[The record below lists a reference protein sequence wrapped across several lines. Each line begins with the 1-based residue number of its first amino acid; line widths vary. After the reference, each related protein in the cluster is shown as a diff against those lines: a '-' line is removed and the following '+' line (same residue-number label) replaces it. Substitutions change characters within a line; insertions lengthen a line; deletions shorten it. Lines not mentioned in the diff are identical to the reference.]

1 MLGVPVVGPEDDFF
15 GLGGHSLL
23 ATRLVSRV
31 RGVFGVEVPVRAV
44 FEAPSVAG
52 LVRWV
57 ESGAVSG
64 RAGLAVRERPGT
76 IPLSYAQRR
85 LWALGKLADTG
96 ALYHICLAARLH
108 GALDR
113 DALEAAL
120 ADVVARHES
129 LRTLYPEVDGVP
141 HQVILD
147 PDAARPRLGV
157 LEVRP
162 EDADRAVDAVRAEPF
177 ALAAEP
183 PLRARLL
190 VLGPE
195 SHLLVLVLHHIAGDA
210 GSVRPLVRDL
220 SAAYAA
226 RRTGEAPRW
235 QPLPVQYADYTLWQR
250 ETLGDDSD
258 PDSEL
263 CRQLAYWRQKLTGL
277 PEELALPADRPRPA
291 EARHEGGV
299 VPFEVDPELHQ
310 KLLDLARAHGA
321 TPFMVLHAALGA
333 LLTRLGAGTDLPI
346 GAAVS
351 GRGDESLDDL
361 VGFFVNTLVL
371 RTDTSGDPAFR
382 ELLARVRESDLAAYA
397 HQDVPFDRLVEEL
410 NPARSLARH
419 PLFQVMLVL
428 DNFTRPETGLDGLRG
443 TDPADDT
450 GGDAAVAVEPPPEAP
465 GRAKFDLSVRL
476 VEQTGD
482 GEAAGL
488 AGSVAYARDLFDR
501 STVAAI
507 TERFVRLLRAVV
519 TDPGRPIGEA
529 DILDEA
535 ERDRLLHGW
544 NATERPLPAL
554 LLPQLFEEQAARTPD
569 APAVIRGA
577 DTVSYAELDARAN
590 RVARLLVERG
600 AGPESV
606 VALMV
611 PRSVEMIVAVLAAL
625 KSGAAYLPVDS
636 EYPADRIAY
645 MLDDARPVL
654 AVTTAAAADRLPSAV
669 DRIVLDDP
677 ATVDEL
683 SRRSAADL
691 TDADRR
697 APLTPRTPA
706 YVIYTSGSTGRPKGV
721 VVEHRSVPNIVLARI
736 GAYGMGPGSR
746 ALQFASLS
754 FDAAVSE
761 ICTPLCAGAC
771 LVLGPA
777 DMLAQADQ
785 LPTLIRRHGVT
796 HATLPPA
803 ILAQLPADSLPSVV
817 NLVIAGEAAQASL
830 VPKWA
835 AGRRMFNAYGPTETT
850 VSCTMAGPLPAV
862 PGVPPIGG
870 PLPNARVYVL
880 DDALRPVPV
889 GVPGELYVSGLG
901 VARGYLGR
909 AALTAERFVADPY
922 GPAGSRMYRTGDLAR
937 RRADGQLEF
946 AGRADDQVKIRG
958 FRIELG
964 EVQSALTSCPGVGRA
979 VAVVREGRPGRRR
992 LVGYVTPVPGAHT
1005 DTVTDV
1011 DPELIR
1017 AHLAGLLPEH
1027 MVPTAVMVLDRIPL
1041 TVNGKVD
1048 HAALPAPLPPP
1059 RPATAD
1065 TARRPAD
1072 SREELLCQV
1081 VADVLAVPRI
1091 GVDENFFALG
1101 GDSITALQVASRA
1114 RAAGLVVT
1122 PRDLFRHQTVAELA
1136 AAVRES
1142 APQDDRRRDD
1152 GIGAVPATPV
1162 MRWLAQRR
1170 GPVAHLNQSVLLT
1183 VPALGLEALTTAV
1196 QSLIDHHDALR
1207 ATLVGGATKVTWGLK
1222 VAPRG
1227 DLPARERVRRVDIT
1241 AHPDGSPEL
1250 AALVAREGEA
1260 ARDRLDPESG
1270 SMFQVVW
1277 FDAGPGRPGR
1287 LLLIAHHLVVDGVSW
1302 RILVPDLA
1310 QAWRTTAAGGEP
1322 RLAPVGTSLR
1332 RFAQLLLAE
1341 GQDPE
1346 RAAELDLWTGM
1357 LDGDDPRIGAGAL
1370 TPARDTRG
1378 TAEYLSATLPADLTG
1393 TLLTSVAETFQ
1404 VRMNDILL
1412 TGLAL
1417 AVADWRRRHGW
1428 DTDRADHTD
1437 RTVLLDV
1444 EGHGREEIADE
1455 IDLSRTVGWFT
1466 SVFPLRLDPGEPDL
1480 GEPDPGRSSAGETA
1494 VVDALKR
1501 IKNRLREL
1509 PDNGLGFGLLRYLN
1523 PDTAGV
1529 LAPYGSPQI
1538 GFNYLGRM
1546 NGAAL
1551 DAALDG
1557 ESPAPTEWSVS
1568 TDLSAGV
1575 DPSDGDLPFAHALE
1589 LTAAVREMADGPRLS
1604 VSCAWPTALF
1614 PAEEVQD
1621 LLDTWLRALRSLAD
1635 RAGQSGACGLV
1646 PADLPLVSVTQE
1658 EIDAWEAG
1666 PDGVQDVLPLS
1677 PLQEG
1682 LFFHALFAGTGPDV
1696 YTMQTTLDL
1705 TGPLDAT
1712 ALRAAGQ
1719 GVLDRHPNLRAGFH
1733 HRGGGDSVQ
1742 IIPRRAEL
1750 PWAEVDL
1757 SGLDEPARQA
1767 ELTRLTDDARTRR
1780 FHLGR
1785 PPLIRFT
1792 LIKLGEDR
1800 HRLLILKHHILLDG
1814 WSVPLFMRDLFALYR
1829 HGDQNTLPPVVPYR
1843 GYLDWLSRQDRAAT
1857 EAAWSEALAGVSEPT
1872 LLAGAEPGPPT
1883 EMPRNVTRDLP
1894 APLTTALQEQA
1905 ARSATTVNTFLQGAW
1920 AVLAGRLLGRDDI
1933 VFGTTVSGRPPEIPG
1948 IESMLG
1954 LFINTIPV
1962 RVRLRLG
1969 ETWQELTAR
1978 VQHEQTALSAHHQ
1991 LGLARIQQLAG
2002 VGELFDALVV
2012 YENFPAATSGQSTD
2026 TALTAK
2032 AKEGRAAAHYPL
2044 ALIANMTPT
2053 GLRLR
2058 LEYRPE
2064 LLTAER
2070 AQELLD
2076 RLVRVL
2082 EQVIGDPRQPV
2093 ARIDVL
2099 DPAERR
2105 QLLDGWNGD
2114 AFTRAAAQP
2123 ATIHGRFADAVAQGP
2138 DHTAIRHRDQHLT
2151 YRELDERANRLAR
2164 LLGELGVGRETRVAV
2179 LLDRGVDL
2187 VVAVLAVLKA
2197 GAVYVPLE
2205 TDTPERRQ
2213 RLLVSETTAP
2223 VLLTHEHL
2231 TPAWTASPD
2240 AGVRVVA
2247 VDADP
2252 RLPGQDV
2259 TAPHVEVA
2267 PDQLAYVIYTSG
2279 STGTPKGVAVTHQN
2293 VVELA
2298 ADRWWDLDSR
2308 RKVLFHS
2315 PHAWDASTLEWWVPL
2330 LDHGEIVVAPPGK
2343 LDLDALA
2350 SLVVEERV
2358 TGLWASGGLFR
2369 LLAEEHPECF
2379 AGLSEVR
2386 TGGDVV
2392 PADAVRRALRA
2403 CPDTVVTAGYGPTET
2418 TVFSTR
2424 HSMRAGDP
2432 VPESVPIGRP
2442 LDGTRAYV
2450 LSPGLEP
2457 VPVGV
2462 VGELYLAGSGVSRGY
2477 ENNPA
2482 MTAERFVADLYG
2494 PPGTRMYRTGDLV
2507 RRRADGLME
2516 FAGRADEQVKLRGF
2530 RVELREVEMAVTGH
2544 PGIGQ
2549 AVALVREDRPGD
2561 KRLVAYVVPDAGS
2574 PAPDLAALRERLAC
2588 VLPEFMVP
2596 SAFVVLDR
2604 LPLTDNTKLDRG
2616 ALPAP
2621 DHRAEHTRPPRTPQ
2635 EEVLCALFADAL
2647 GVPEVGLDDD
2657 FFMLG
2662 GNSLTAAALVS
2673 RIRAT
2678 LGSALSVQALF
2689 TAPTVAALAR
2699 RLEPD
2704 TGPDENGGL
2713 EVLLPLRTTG
2723 EQAPVFCF
2731 HAGGGLSWRYAG
2743 LLRHLPPEHPVYGLQ
2758 ARAYSTPGYRPTGI
2772 EEIAADFVEQ
2782 IRKVR
2787 PTGPYH
2793 LLGWSFGGLVA
2804 HAVAAR
2810 LQDDGDEV
2818 ATLALLDAYPVET
2831 DTEPPTAAGDGGEL
2845 LRALL
2850 EVTHAA
2856 PSSPGT
2862 EPVTRE
2868 EAAEALRALGNPLME
2883 LLADRLD
2890 TVLEAFEDHVDLRHA
2905 FVPRTFRGD
2914 ALLFAALP
2922 DGADALSR
2930 AERWQPYV
2938 EGRVHAHTVRCA
2950 HEHMMDPEPLAEI
2963 GRIVTARLRRTEK
2976 GTDR

>member
-1 MLGVPVVGPEDDFF
+1 VLDDF
-15 GLGGHSLL
+15 
-23 ATRLVSRV
+23 T
-31 RGVFGVEVPVRAV
+31 P
-44 FEAPSVAG
+44 
-52 LVRWV
+52 
-57 ESGAVSG
+57 
-64 RAGLAVRERPGT
+64 
-76 IPLSYAQRR
+76 
-85 LWALGKLADTG
+85 
-96 ALYHICLAARLH
+96 
-108 GALDR
+108 
-113 DALEAAL
+113 
-120 ADVVARHES
+120 
-129 LRTLYPEVDGVP
+129 
-141 HQVILD
+141 
-147 PDAARPRLGV
+147 
-157 LEVRP
+157 
-162 EDADRAVDAVRAEPF
+162 
-177 ALAAEP
+177 
-183 PLRARLL
+183 
-190 VLGPE
+190 PE
-195 SHLLVLVLHHIAGDA
+195 S
-210 GSVRPLVRDL
+210 
-220 SAAYAA
+220 
-226 RRTGEAPRW
+226 
-235 QPLPVQYADYTLWQR
+235 
-250 ETLGDDSD
+250 
-258 PDSEL
+258 
-263 CRQLAYWRQKLTGL
+263 
-277 PEELALPADRPRPA
+277 
-291 EARHEGGV
+291 
-299 VPFEVDPELHQ
+299 
-310 KLLDLARAHGA
+310 
-321 TPFMVLHAALGA
+321 
-333 LLTRLGAGTDLPI
+333 
-346 GAAVS
+346 
-351 GRGDESLDDL
+351 
-361 VGFFVNTLVL
+361 
-371 RTDTSGDPAFR
+371 
-382 ELLARVRESDLAAYA
+382 
-397 HQDVPFDRLVEEL
+397 
-410 NPARSLARH
+410 
-419 PLFQVMLVL
+419 
-428 DNFTRPETGLDGLRG
+428 GLDGSVG
-443 TDPADDT
+443 PDPADGADPT
-450 GGDAAVAVEPPPEAP
+450 TAASVEPAPEAA

-476 VEQTGD
+476 AQRAGD

-488 AGSVAYARDLFDR
+488 TGSVAYACDLFDR
-501 STVAAI
+501 STVEQFVA
-507 TERFVRLLRAVV
+507 RFVRLLRAVAAE
-519 TDPGRPIGEA
+519 PGLAIGAA
-529 DILDEA
+529 DILGAA
-535 ERDRLLHGW
+535 ERDRLLRGV
-544 NATERPLPAL
+544 NDTGRRLPAL
-554 LLPQLFEEQAARTPD
+554 LLPQLFEEQVTRTPD
-569 APAVIRGA
+569 APAVARGPQ
-577 DTVSYAELDARAN
+577 TVSYAELDARAN

-611 PRSVEMIVAVLAAL
+611 PRSVEMIVAVLAVL

-636 EYPADRIAY
+636 EYPADRIDY

-654 AVTTAAAADRLPSAV
+654 AVATTETADRLPASV

-677 ATVDEL
+677 ATAEDLE
-683 SRRSAADL
+683 RRPDAAL

-721 VVEHRSVPNIVLARI
+721 VVEHRSIPNIVLARI

-777 DMLAQADQ
+777 DMLEQADQ
-785 LPTLIRRHGVT
+785 LPALIRKYGVT

-803 ILAQLPADSLPSVV
+803 ILAQLPDDSMPSVV

-880 DDALRPVPV
+880 DDSLQPVPV
-889 GVPGELYVSGLG
+889 GVPGELYVAGLG

-909 AALTAERFVADPY
+909 TALTAERFVADPY
-922 GPAGSRMYRTGDLAR
+922 GPAGSRMYRTGDVAR

-964 EVQSALTSCPGVGRA
+964 EVQNALASCPGVGRA
-979 VAVVREGRPGRRR
+979 VAVVREDRPGRRR
-992 LVGYVTPVPGAHT
+992 LVGYVTPAPGAGTEGAPET
-1005 DTVTDV
+1005 DTGR
-1011 DPELIR
+1011 IR
-1017 AHLAGLLPEH
+1017 ARLAELLPEH
-1027 MVPTAVMVLDRIPL
+1027 MVPTALIVLDRIPL

-1048 HAALPAPLPPP
+1048 HAALPAAV
-1059 RPATAD
+1059 RPAEAD
-1065 TARRPAD
+1065 PAPLQG
-1072 SREELLCQV
+1072 SPREERLRQIV
-1081 VADVLAVPRI
+1081 SDVLAVPRV
-1091 GVDENFFALG
+1091 GADENFFALG
-1101 GDSITALQVASRA
+1101 GDSISALQVASRA

-1136 AAVRES
+1136 SAVRETAS
-1142 APQDDRRRDD
+1142 QDDRRRDD
-1152 GIGAVPATPV
+1152 GVGAVPATPV

-1170 GPVAHLNQSVLLT
+1170 GPVTHLNQSVLLT
-1183 VPALGLEALTTAV
+1183 VPALGLDALVTAV
-1196 QSLIDHHDALR
+1196 QTLLDHHDALR
-1207 ATLVGGATKVTWGLK
+1207 ATLVGGATAVTWGLK

-1227 DLPARERVRRVDIT
+1227 DVPAQERVRRVDVR
-1241 AHPDGSPEL
+1241 AHADDSTDL
-1250 AALVAREGEA
+1250 ADLVVREGAA
-1260 ARDRLDPESG
+1260 ARDRLDPQSG
-1270 SMFQVVW
+1270 AMFQVVW
-1277 FDAGPGRPGR
+1277 FDAGPDRPGR
-1287 LLLIAHHLVVDGVSW
+1287 LLLVAHHLIVDGVSW

-1310 QAWRTTAAGGEP
+1310 EAWRTAATGGTP
-1322 RLAPVGTSLR
+1322 GLAPVGTSLR
-1332 RFAQLLLAE
+1332 RWAQLLLAE

-1370 TPARDTRG
+1370 RPARDTRG
-1378 TAEYLSATLPADLTG
+1378 TAEHLNATLPADLTG
-1393 TLLTSVAETFQ
+1393 ALLTAVPEAFQ
-1404 VRMNDILL
+1404 ARMNDVLL
-1412 TGLAL
+1412 TALAL
-1417 AVADWRRRHGW
+1417 AVGDWRGRHGW
-1428 DTDRADHTD
+1428 GAD

-1455 IDLSRTVGWFT
+1455 IDLSRTIGWFT
-1466 SVFPLRLDPGEPDL
+1466 SVFPLRLDPGEGGPD
-1480 GEPDPGRSSAGETA
+1480 GPAA
-1494 VVDALKR
+1494 VDALKR
-1501 IKNRLREL
+1501 IKNTLREL

-1546 NGAAL
+1546 NGG
-1551 DAALDG
+1551 ALDG
-1557 ESPAPTEWSVS
+1557 DSPEPGEWSVS
-1568 TDLSAGV
+1568 TDLAAGV
-1575 DPSDGDLPFAHALE
+1575 DPSDGDLPFAHSLE
-1589 LTAAVREMADGPRLS
+1589 LSAAVRETDDGPRLS
-1604 VSCAWPTALF
+1604 VSCAWPAALF
-1614 PAEEVQD
+1614 PAEQVQD
-1621 LLDTWLRALRSLAD
+1621 LLDTWLRALRTLAG
-1635 RAGQSGACGLV
+1635 RAGHAGSGALV
-1646 PADLPLVSVTQE
+1646 PADLPLVGVTQE
-1658 EIDAWEAG
+1658 EIDTWEAE
-1666 PDGVQDVLPLS
+1666 PDGVEDVLPLS

-1696 YTMQTTLDL
+1696 YAMQTTLDL
-1705 TGPLDAT
+1705 TGPLDAA

-1719 GVLDRHPNLRAGFH
+1719 GVLDRHPNLRAGFR
-1733 HRGGGDSVQ
+1733 HRDGGDSVQ

-1750 PWAEVDL
+1750 PMTEVDL
-1757 SGLDEPARQA
+1757 SGLDESARQA
-1767 ELTRLTDDARTRR
+1767 ELTRLTDEARFQR
-1780 FHLGR
+1780 FDLAA

-1792 LIKLGEDR
+1792 LIRLGPDR
-1800 HRLLILKHHILLDG
+1800 HRLLILKHHILIDG
-1814 WSVPLFMRDLFALYR
+1814 WSVPLFMRDLFGLYQ
-1829 HGDQNTLPPVVPYR
+1829 HGDPDALPPVVPYR
-1843 GYLDWLSRQDRAAT
+1843 GYLDWLSRQDRTAT
-1857 EAAWSEALAGVSEPT
+1857 EQAWRDALAGVTEPT

-1883 EMPRNVTRDLP
+1883 ELPRTVSRDLP
-1894 APLTTALQEQA
+1894 ASLTTALQEQA

-1920 AVLAGRLLGRDDI
+1920 AVLAGRLLGRDDV

-1954 LFINTIPV
+1954 LFINTVPV

-1978 VQHEQTALSAHHQ
+1978 IQEEQTALSAHHQ
-1991 LGLARIQQLAG
+1991 VGLARIQQLAG
-2002 VGELFDALVV
+2002 VGDLFDVLVV
-2012 YENFPAATSGQSTD
+2012 YENFPAPASGRTSGTG
-2026 TALTAK
+2026 LTAK
-2032 AKEGRAAAHYPL
+2032 AREGRAAAHYPL
-2044 ALIANMTPT
+2044 SLVAGLTPA

-2064 LLTAER
+2064 LLGR
-2070 AQELLD
+2070 ARVEELLD

-2082 EQVIGDPRQPV
+2082 EQVVDDPRRPV
-2093 ARIDVL
+2093 GRIDVL
-2099 DPAERR
+2099 GTAERR
-2105 QLLDGWNGD
+2105 QLLDDWNGD
-2114 AFTRAAAQP
+2114 AFTPAAARP
-2123 ATIHGRFADAVAQGP
+2123 GTMLERFADAVAQGP
-2138 DHTAIRHRDQHLT
+2138 DDTAIRYRDHNVT
-2151 YRELDERANRLAR
+2151 YRELDRRANGIAR

-2179 LLDRGVDL
+2179 LLDRGIDL
-2187 VVAVLAVLKA
+2187 VVGVLAVLKA

-2205 TDTPERRQ
+2205 PDTPERRQ
-2213 RLLVSETTAP
+2213 RLLVSETGAP
-2223 VLLTHEHL
+2223 VLLTHEAL
-2231 TPAWTASPD
+2231 IPAWTAGPD
-2240 AGVRVVA
+2240 AAVQVVA
-2247 VDADP
+2247 VDTDP

-2259 TAPHVEVA
+2259 TAPDIEVA

-2279 STGTPKGVAVTHQN
+2279 STGTPKGVAVTHRN

-2298 ADRWWDLDSR
+2298 ADRWWDLDAR

-2330 LDHGEIVVAPPGK
+2330 LHHGEIVVAPPGR
-2343 LDLDALA
+2343 LDLHALA
-2350 SLVVEERV
+2350 TLVVEERV

-2369 LLAEEHPECF
+2369 LLAEEHPTCF
-2379 AGLSEVR
+2379 AGLTEVR

-2424 HSMRAGDP
+2424 HSMRADDP

-2450 LSPGLEP
+2450 LGPALDP

-2462 VGELYLAGSGVSRGY
+2462 VGELYLAGSGVARGY

-2482 MTAERFVADLYG
+2482 MTAERFVADPHG
-2494 PPGTRMYRTGDLV
+2494 PSGTRMYRTGDLV
-2507 RRRADGLME
+2507 RWRADGLME
-2516 FAGRADEQVKLRGF
+2516 FAGRVDEQVKLRGF
-2530 RVELREVEMAVTGH
+2530 RVELREVEVALTGH

-2561 KRLVAYVVPDAGS
+2561 KRLVAYVVPDAGA
-2574 PAPDLAALRERLAC
+2574 PAPDPAALRERLAAL
-2588 VLPEFMVP
+2588 LPEFMVP

-2604 LPLTDNTKLDRG
+2604 LPLTDNTKLDRA

-2621 DHRAEHTRPPRTPQ
+2621 DHGAEHARPPRTPQ
-2635 EEVLCALFADAL
+2635 EEVLCGLFADAL

-2657 FFMLG
+2657 FFLLG

-2673 RIRAT
+2673 RVRAT
-2678 LGSALSVQALF
+2678 LGSALGVQALF

-2704 TGPDENGGL
+2704 TGPDEHGGL

-2723 EQAPVFCF
+2723 DQAPVFCF

-2758 ARAYSTPGYRPTGI
+2758 ARAYSTPGHRPADV

-2804 HAVAAR
+2804 HAVATR
-2810 LQDDGDEV
+2810 LQQDGDEV
-2818 ATLALLDAYPVET
+2818 ATLALLDAYPVEAGT
-2831 DTEPPTAAGDGGEL
+2831 APPRAAGDGGEL

-2856 PSSPGT
+2856 PATADGPAVG
-2862 EPVTRE
+2862 RE
-2868 EAAEALRALGNPLME
+2868 EAAAALRALGNPLMD

-2890 TVLEAFEDHVDLRHA
+2890 TVLAAFEDHVDLRHA
-2905 FVPRTFRGD
+2905 FVPGTFRGD

-2922 DGADALSR
+2922 DGDGAANR
-2930 AERWQPYV
+2930 AGRWEPYV
-2938 EGRVHAHTVRCA
+2938 EGRVHTHTVRCT
-2950 HEHMMDPEPLAEI
+2950 HEHMMDSEPLAEI
-2963 GRIVTARLRRTEK
+2963 GRIVTARLSRTER